1 MTKSTEDNMK
11 DKKAPKKSD
20 VKQEKQEL
28 EQRVGELTLDL
39 QRVRADFENYRKRTE
54 SENAN
59 ARKVGGDA
67 MILKLLPIVD
77 VLERG
82 LGHTPKELA
91 DNAWVQGVAGVS
103 KKLDK
108 LMKEL
113 EIERIVASEGEEFN
127 PDVHHAIQIDED
139 SEGETEVIAEELQA
153 GYMRSGR
160 VLRHAMVKVTRK

>member
-1 MTKSTEDNMK
+1 MTQSTK
-11 DKKAPKKSD
+11 DSSKEKKVSKKPD
-20 VKQEKQEL
+20 LKQEKQDL

-59 ARKVGGDA
+59 ARKAGGDA
-67 MILKLLPIVD
+67 MILKLLPVVD

-82 LGHTPKELA
+82 LSHIPNELA
-91 DNAWVQGVAGVS
+91 DDAWVQGVAGVS
-103 KKLDK
+103 KKLDT

-113 EIERIVASEGEEFN
+113 EIERIVADEGEEFN
-127 PDVHHAIQIDED
+127 PDIHHAIQIDED